1 MDQKSPTFA
10 ILGKNHGF
18 RRHNLKAKKM
28 LYVSF
33 QLPVTILSTSSMDR
47 KLNVKIIS
55 WDFSTRVLI
64 QLFRKAADTRNISDH
79 KINFWLSQKMPS
91 NNKVLKNHR
100 AEYITL

>member
-55 WDFSTRVLI
+55 WDF
-64 QLFRKAADTRNISDH
+64 Q
-79 KINFWLSQKMPS
+79 P
-91 NNKVLKNHR
+91 
-100 AEYITL
+100 EY